1 MKIKSEI
8 IYTDTIYYYKKPVH
22 GYICSILS
30 ANDPD
35 VKNLNILERDS
46 ELELEYILEPNTT
59 MSDIRNAICEK
70 MNKQIGDLCR
80 SCPCICIKS
89 HEDFIEI
96 ENMDIIVETL
106 LRKFQIDG
114 NLQLY
119 FAFSALQGDI
129 WREGQIHYYM
139 QSREYGK
146 HNRPH
151 VHVNAGDRY
160 SAAIDI
166 LTGEILAGE
175 IPGKYM
181 KQIKNK
187 VEKNRGFLIDC
198 WNNMTDGI
206 NVDIDY
212 RFGITS
218 FRNVLTDY
226 EGVKERN

>member
-8 IYTDTIYYYKKPVH
+8 IYTDTIYYYKKPVP

-30 ANDPD
+30 ANDSD
-35 VKNLNILERDS
+35 GKILNILERDS
-46 ELELEYILEPNTT
+46 ELELEYILESNAT

-70 MNKQIGDLCR
+70 MDKQIADLCR

-96 ENMDIIVETL
+96 ENMDIMVEIL
-106 LRKFQIDG
+106 LRKFQIEG
-114 NLQLY
+114 NLQIY
-119 FAFSALQGDI
+119 FVFSALQGDI

-151 VHVNAGDRY
+151 VHVNACDRY

-166 LTGEILAGE
+166 LTGETLVGK

-187 VEKNRGFLIDC
+187 IEENREFLIDC

-212 RFGITS
+212 RFGTTS
-218 FRNVLTDY
+218 FRNNCSCHDEIEKY
-226 EGVKERN
+226 

>member
-8 IYTDTIYYYKKPVH
+8 IYTDTIYYYKKPVP

-35 VKNLNILERDS
+35 GKNLNILERDS

-59 MSDIRNAICEK
+59 MSDIRNAI
-70 MNKQIGDLCR
+70 
-80 SCPCICIKS
+80 
-89 HEDFIEI
+89 IEI
-96 ENMDIIVETL
+96 ENMDIMVETL
-106 LRKFQIDG
+106 LRKFQIEG

>member
-1 MKIKSEI
+1 MQ
-8 IYTDTIYYYKKPVH
+8 Y
-22 GYICSILS
+22 
-30 ANDPD
+30 A
-35 VKNLNILERDS
+35 
-46 ELELEYILEPNTT
+46 
-59 MSDIRNAICEK
+59 EK

-96 ENMDIIVETL
+96 ENMDIMVETL
-106 LRKFQIDG
+106 LRKFQIEG

-129 WREGQIHYYM
+129 WRERQIHYYM

-151 VHVNAGDRY
+151 VHVKAGDRY

-181 KQIKNK
+181 KQIKIK
-187 VEKNRGFLIDC
+187 LKRIEGF
-198 WNNMTDGI
+198 
-206 NVDIDY
+206 
-212 RFGITS
+212 
-218 FRNVLTDY
+218 
-226 EGVKERN
+226 

>member
-1 MKIKSEI
+1 
-8 IYTDTIYYYKKPVH
+8 
-22 GYICSILS
+22 
-30 ANDPD
+30 
-35 VKNLNILERDS
+35 
-46 ELELEYILEPNTT
+46 
-59 MSDIRNAICEK
+59 MSDIRNAICGK
-70 MNKQIGDLCR
+70 MDKQIGDLCR
-80 SCPCICIKS
+80 SCPCIYIKS

-96 ENMDIIVETL
+96 ENMDIMVETL
-106 LRKFQIDG
+106 LRKFQIEG

-146 HNRPH
+146 HNRAH

-212 RFGITS
+212 RFGTTS
-218 FRNVLTDY
+218 FRNVLIDH
-226 EGVKERN
+226 EGGKERN

>member
-8 IYTDTIYYYKKPVH
+8 IYTDTIYYYKKPVPS
-22 GYICSILS
+22 YICSILS

-35 VKNLNILERDS
+35 GKIINILERDS
-46 ELELEYILEPNTT
+46 ELEL
-59 MSDIRNAICEK
+59 
-70 MNKQIGDLCR
+70 QIGDLCR
-80 SCPCICIKS
+80 SCPCIYIKS

-96 ENMDIIVETL
+96 ENMDIMVETL
-106 LRKFQIDG
+106 LRKFQIEG

-119 FAFSALQGDI
+119 FVFSALQGDI

-146 HNRPH
+146 HNRAH

-187 VEKNRGFLIDC
+187 VEENREFLIDC

-212 RFGITS
+212 RFGTTS
-218 FRNVLTDY
+218 FRNVLIDH
-226 EGVKERN
+226 EGGKERN

>member
-8 IYTDTIYYYKKPVH
+8 IYTDTIYYYKKPVP

-35 VKNLNILERDS
+35 GKNLNILERDS

-96 ENMDIIVETL
+96 ENMDIMVETL
-106 LRKFQIDG
+106 LRKFQIEG

-119 FAFSALQGDI
+119 FAFSALQGD
-129 WREGQIHYYM
+129 
-139 QSREYGK
+139 
-146 HNRPH
+146 RPH

>member
-8 IYTDTIYYYKKPVH
+8 IYTDTIYYYKKPVP

-35 VKNLNILERDS
+35 GKNLNILERDS

-96 ENMDIIVETL
+96 ENMDIMVETL
-106 LRKFQIDG
+106 LRKFQIEG

-151 VHVNAGDRY
+151 VHV
-160 SAAIDI
+160 
-166 LTGEILAGE
+166 
-175 IPGKYM
+175 
-181 KQIKNK
+181 
-187 VEKNRGFLIDC
+187 
-198 WNNMTDGI
+198 
-206 NVDIDY
+206 
-212 RFGITS
+212 
-218 FRNVLTDY
+218 
-226 EGVKERN
+226 

>member
-1 MKIKSEI
+1 MCMLMQVI
-8 IYTDTIYYYKKPVH
+8 
-22 GYICSILS
+22 
-30 ANDPD
+30 
-35 VKNLNILERDS
+35 
-46 ELELEYILEPNTT
+46 
-59 MSDIRNAICEK
+59 DIAQR
-70 MNKQIGDLCR
+70 
-80 SCPCICIKS
+80 
-89 HEDFIEI
+89 F
-96 ENMDIIVETL
+96 
-106 LRKFQIDG
+106 
-114 NLQLY
+114 
-119 FAFSALQGDI
+119 
-129 WREGQIHYYM
+129 
-139 QSREYGK
+139 
-146 HNRPH
+146 
-151 VHVNAGDRY
+151 
-160 SAAIDI
+160 DI

>member
-8 IYTDTIYYYKKPVH
+8 IYTDTIYYYKKPVP

-35 VKNLNILERDS
+35 GKNLNILERDS

-96 ENMDIIVETL
+96 ENMDIMVETL
-106 LRKFQIDG
+106 LRKFQIEG

-181 KQIKNK
+181 KQ
-187 VEKNRGFLIDC
+187 
-198 WNNMTDGI
+198 
-206 NVDIDY
+206 
-212 RFGITS
+212 
-218 FRNVLTDY
+218 
-226 EGVKERN
+226 

>member
-8 IYTDTIYYYKKPVH
+8 IYTDTIYYYKKPVPS
-22 GYICSILS
+22 YICSILS

-35 VKNLNILERDS
+35 GKIINILERDS
-46 ELELEYILEPNTT
+46 ELELEYILEANTT
-59 MSDIRNAICEK
+59 MSDIRNAICGK
-70 MNKQIGDLCR
+70 MDKQIGDLCR
-80 SCPCICIKS
+80 SCPCIYIKS

-96 ENMDIIVETL
+96 ENMDIMVETL
-106 LRKFQIDG
+106 LRKFQIEG

-119 FAFSALQGDI
+119 FVFSALQGDI

-146 HNRPH
+146 HNRAH

-175 IPGKYM
+175 IPGK
-181 KQIKNK
+181 
-187 VEKNRGFLIDC
+187 
-198 WNNMTDGI
+198 
-206 NVDIDY
+206 
-212 RFGITS
+212 
-218 FRNVLTDY
+218 
-226 EGVKERN
+226 